1 MYNPDTDLLFPAR
14 TLPALRDLRGPSWRD
29 LLASVMAAG
38 PDSYELMAMILL
50 MARLNN
56 CATCNAD
63 SYRAMNGCTTCSKQT
78 LKRLRETDDALI
90 NIYLTDK
97 AEIEQYLQSKAL
109 HDQGKK
115 NILLKGNE
123 IHDK

>member
-14 TLPALRDLRGPSWRD
+14 TLPALRDLRGSPWRD
-29 LLASVMAAG
+29 LLTSVLAAG
-38 PDSYELMAMILL
+38 PDSCEQMAMILL

-63 SYRAMNGCTTCSKQT
+63 SYRAMNGCTACSKQS
-78 LKRLRETDDALI
+78 LKRLRETDDVLI
-90 NIYLTDK
+90 NVFLADK
-97 AEIEQYLQSKAL
+97 MEIEQYLQSKTL
-109 HDQGKK
+109 RDQGNK
-115 NILLKGNE
+115 NKSLKRIE